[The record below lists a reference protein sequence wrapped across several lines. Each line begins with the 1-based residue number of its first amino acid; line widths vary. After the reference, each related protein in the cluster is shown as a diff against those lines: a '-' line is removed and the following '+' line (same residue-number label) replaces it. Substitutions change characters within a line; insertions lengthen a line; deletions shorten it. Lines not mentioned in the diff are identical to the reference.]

1 MNKDQKL
8 LEEAYQSIYESTGE
22 PAYFGPPDRKQ
33 EFLDWLSKLNHEVH
47 QDGSVSVNGD
57 VVFEKIFLV
66 ERIPFNFREVSGGF
80 NCNFCDL
87 HSLEGS
93 PKIVGGH
100 FLCCGNKLTTLEG
113 APETVKGTFNCQG
126 NELTSPEGSPEYV
139 GGYFMI
145 YNNHIKSLKGAPLH
159 VGESYDCD
167 AFSNDDYRE
176 YVRNIRLTQKLSDDF
191 SKDHLS
197 ALEDFS

>member
-1 MNKDQKL
+1 MNKDHKL
-8 LEEAYQSIYESTGE
+8 LEEAYQSIYESLKE
-22 PAYFGPPDRKQ
+22 PLYFGPRERKE
-33 EFLDWLSKLNHEVH
+33 EFLNWLSKLNHEVH
-47 QDGSVSVNGD
+47 EDGSVSVNGD
-57 VVFEKIFLV
+57 VVFEKIPLGQ
-66 ERIPFNFREVSGGF
+66 RIPFNFKEVTGTF

-87 HSLEGS
+87 LSLEGS

-100 FLCCGNKLTTLEG
+100 FLCCGNKLTTLKG
-113 APETVKGTFNCQG
+113 APENVTGTFNCQD
-126 NELTSPEGSPEYV
+126 NDLTSPEGSPEYV

-145 YNNHIKSLKGAPLH
+145 YNNRIKSLKGAPLH

-167 AFSNDDYRE
+167 VFSHDSYRE

-191 SKDHLS
+191 SKDHLN